1 MIIAVFIYSSDRR
14 FIMRLPS
21 PVKDYEEKE
30 LSLDEHLIS
39 HHAAT
44 YFKQAAQTNYKNVII
59 SEALL
64 VTEAS

>member
-1 MIIAVFIYSSDRR
+1 
-14 FIMRLPS
+14 MRLPS

-64 VTEAS
+64 VIEAS

>member
-1 MIIAVFIYSSDRR
+1 MTIAVFIYRSDRR
-14 FIMRLPS
+14 FIMGLPS

-30 LSLDEHLIS
+30 LSLDEHLIP
-39 HHAAT
+39 HHAAA

-64 VTEAS
+64 VIEVS